1 MKNRQ
6 ATRMFGMTVM
16 GGITVNGPMFDIH
29 DNQHLHFYNHDMKP
43 EVKNQAPAEEAEEET
58 WEMKELKFFDMKK
71 FDTAEKQLKLS
82 KALRVSAMKI
92 DRSTGREWF
101 GLYAAYRYARKETGT
116 DGCYVDFFCDI
127 ESLIPD
133 MLTIMNSEA
142 KGDLRYRIY
151 TKGLRKEVKDWYV
164 DNKILPPINSLIYR
178 SYHFGCNEDRFLKL
192 KGIIS
197 ELYIWLKENM

>member
-43 EVKNQAPAEEAEEET
+43 EVKNQARAEEAEEET

-82 KALRVSAMKI
+82 KALRVSAKVR
-92 DRSTGREWF
+92 RSSLEAPSLTSLMNAIPLTLSTF
-101 GLYAAYRYARKETGT
+101 FSISFASSAA
-116 DGCYVDFFCDI
+116 
-127 ESLIPD
+127 
-133 MLTIMNSEA
+133 
-142 KGDLRYRIY
+142 
-151 TKGLRKEVKDWYV
+151 
-164 DNKILPPINSLIYR
+164 ILALS
-178 SYHFGCNEDRFLKL
+178 
-192 KGIIS
+192 
-197 ELYIWLKENM
+197 

>member
-82 KALRVSAMKI
+82 KVLRSMAMKI
-92 DRSTGREWF
+92 DRTTGREWF
-101 GLYAAYRYARKETGT
+101 GLYAAYRTPHIVMPGRRRASMDAMWTSF
-116 DGCYVDFFCDI
+116 VI
-127 ESLIPD
+127 
-133 MLTIMNSEA
+133 
-142 KGDLRYRIY
+142 
-151 TKGLRKEVKDWYV
+151 
-164 DNKILPPINSLIYR
+164 
-178 SYHFGCNEDRFLKL
+178 
-192 KGIIS
+192 
-197 ELYIWLKENM
+197 